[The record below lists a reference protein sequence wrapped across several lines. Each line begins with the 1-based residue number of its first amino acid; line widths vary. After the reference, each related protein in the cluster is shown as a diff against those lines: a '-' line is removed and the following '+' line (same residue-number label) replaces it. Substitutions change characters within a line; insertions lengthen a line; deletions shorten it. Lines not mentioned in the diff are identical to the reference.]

1 MGRPVFQVIPGAALQ
16 TFPIRSQN
24 GLFQHIS
31 GRIIGILHP
40 SVDTVLS
47 VKDSLPGQAVI
58 RIVASADLGA
68 LRGGDLCQVAVGIVG
83 ISCNGGLYRAVAL
96 DFLRPL
102 NKPPVFIVGI
112 MNDTMNT
119 VRNGTLFQRYISQT
133 VIIVAH
139 FCHKVIFHYIQM
151 IVFIVGKMDP
161 VPAIRLSVSF
171 HLLLSVGLL
180 HLIALTVIGVGD
192 DTIQRRIGLLHFYPF
207 PDLPA
212 QIIIGIEDL
221 LSFAV
226 HFPEDL
232 SVPVVLV
239 GVQDVPLGILYFC
252 HPAAGVI
259 GIAVSIA
266 VIRICIIRFRL
277 YLFDH
282 VAVRIIE
289 SPLHASVRIKDTD
302 AVPVRIVVIAGS
314 FSLFA
319 FQGIAD
325 RMDPAGDVPVKVT
338 EYTVMFLQGR
348 YGIYHTFQKIV
359 AVLIAALF
367 LFPLH
372 GWIVGGQIAHA
383 VIEST
388 GGVAFPVDAAGDKVP
403 GIVSQLHRAVS
414 IADGQSA
421 AYGIVAVGSLL
432 PLRRNDT
439 AGICPVGFIFLKA
452 FVSEGI
458 PLQNASSPE
467 IILPGR
473 FFPFAL
479 FDLFHRPDRI
489 VFLVISIEGLSSVAV
504 PCMYQIM
511 VLIIFMVHF
520 KAIREFFPDAS
531 SIGIVLPLFPAAQ
544 TTDFFHL

>member
-1 MGRPVFQVIPGAALQ
+1 MGRPVFQVIPSAALQ
-16 TFPIRSQN
+16 TFPVRSQN

-47 VKDSLPGQAVI
+47 VKDSLPGQAVV
-58 RIVASADLGA
+58 RIVASVDLGA

-112 MNDTMNT
+112 MNNTMNT
-119 VRNGTLFQRYISQT
+119 VRNDTLFQRYISQT

-139 FCHKVIFHYIQM
+139 FCPKVIFHYIQM

-161 VPAIRLSVSF
+161 VPAIRLSVPF
-171 HLLLSVGLL
+171 YFLLSVGLL
-180 HLIALTVIGVGD
+180 HLIALTVIGIGD
-192 DTIQRRIGLLHFYPF
+192 DTVQRRIGLLHFYLF

-239 GVQDVPLGILYFC
+239 GVQDVPPGILYFC

-259 GIAVSIA
+259 GIAVAIA

-282 VAVRIIE
+282 VAVRIIK

-302 AVPVRIVVIAGS
+302 AVPVRIVLIAGS
-314 FSLFA
+314 FSLIA

-325 RMDPAGDVPVKVT
+325 RMDPAGDVPVKVA

-372 GWIVGGQIAHA
+372 GWIVSGQIAHA
-383 VIEST
+383 VIESA
-388 GGVAFPVDAAGDKVP
+388 GGVAFPVDAAGDKVS

-439 AGICPVGFIFLKA
+439 AGVCPVGFIFLKA

-544 TTDFFHL
+544 TTDFSHL

>member
-1 MGRPVFQVIPGAALQ
+1 MGRPVFQVIPSAALQ
-16 TFPIRSQN
+16 TFPVRSQN

-47 VKDSLPGQAVI
+47 VKDSLPGQAVV
-58 RIVASADLGA
+58 RIVASVDLGA

-119 VRNGTLFQRYISQT
+119 VRNDTLFQRYISQT

-139 FCHKVIFHYIQM
+139 FCPKVIFHYIQM

-161 VPAIRLSVSF
+161 VPAIRLSVPF
-171 HLLLSVGLL
+171 YFLLSVGLL
-180 HLIALTVIGVGD
+180 HLIALTVIGIGD
-192 DTIQRRIGLLHFYPF
+192 DTVQRRIGLLHFYLF

-239 GVQDVPLGILYFC
+239 GVQDVPPGILYFC

-259 GIAVSIA
+259 GIAVAIA

-282 VAVRIIE
+282 VAVRIIK

-302 AVPVRIVVIAGS
+302 AVPVRIVLIAGS
-314 FSLFA
+314 FSLIA

-325 RMDPAGDVPVKVT
+325 RMDPAGDVPVKVA

-372 GWIVGGQIAHA
+372 GWIVSGQIAHA
-383 VIEST
+383 VIESA
-388 GGVAFPVDAAGDKVP
+388 GGVAFPVDAAGDKVS

-439 AGICPVGFIFLKA
+439 AGVCPVGFIFLKA